1 MQTAKIRPALLPSAS
16 WLSPIELETI
26 GKYIHRASDRYG
38 NNLGQVILFGSR
50 ARGEGDEESDIDMA
64 VIITA
69 GDRHVRRELLD
80 LATEIWL
87 ETGIKISPLILSSEE
102 FETLSRMGM
111 GIIATIQKEGIKLL

>member
-1 MQTAKIRPALLPSAS
+1 MQKATTRAASLPSAS
-16 WLSPIELETI
+16 WLSSTELEAI
-26 GKYIHRASDRYG
+26 EKYIHRASDCYG

-50 ARGEGDEESDIDMA
+50 ARGEGNEESDIDIA
-64 VIITA
+64 VIIAT

>member
-1 MQTAKIRPALLPSAS
+1 MQKATTRAASLPSAS
-16 WLSPIELETI
+16 WLSPIELEAI
-26 GKYIHRASDRYG
+26 EKYIHRASDRYG

>member
-1 MQTAKIRPALLPSAS
+1 MQKATTRAASLPSAS
-16 WLSPIELETI
+16 WLSPIEVEAI
-26 GKYIHRASDRYG
+26 EKYIHRASDRYG
-38 NNLGQVILFGSR
+38 NHISQMILFGSR
-50 ARGEGDEESDIDMA
+50 VRGEGNEESDIYIA
-64 VIITA
+64 VIMTA

-87 ETGIKISPLILSSEE
+87 ETWIKISPLILSSEE

>member
-1 MQTAKIRPALLPSAS
+1 MQKATTRAASLPSAS
-16 WLSPIELETI
+16 WLSSTELEAI
-26 GKYIHRASDRYG
+26 EKYIHRASDRYG

-87 ETGIKISPLILSSEE
+87 ETGIKISPLIFSSEE
-102 FETLSRMGM
+102 FETLSRMEM

>member
-1 MQTAKIRPALLPSAS
+1 MQKATTRAASLPSAS
-16 WLSPIELETI
+16 WLSSTELEAI
-26 GKYIHRASDRYG
+26 EKYIHRASDRYG